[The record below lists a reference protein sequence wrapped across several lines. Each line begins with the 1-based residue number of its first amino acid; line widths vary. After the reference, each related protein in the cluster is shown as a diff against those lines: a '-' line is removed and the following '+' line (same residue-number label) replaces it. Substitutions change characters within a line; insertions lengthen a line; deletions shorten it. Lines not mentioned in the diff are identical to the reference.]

1 MLEQRT
7 KIVVLIF
14 LTFVVFTILITA
26 GKTKTDT
33 VETPINNNEQ
43 LPIRWVRVTFAQN
56 QHDQLFE
63 QLNKFADKHA
73 FAIRIRPTAA
83 PDDRFLVQ
91 MWREDIKII
100 GLDSKDPGLF
110 EIGFYNTYNERPI
123 PIQVFD
129 ELIIDLKVFISEID
143 GVVILEGQ

>member
-1 MLEQRT
+1 MLNQRT

-14 LTFVVFTILITA
+14 LILAVLAILIPV
-26 GKTKTDT
+26 GKTRTDT
-33 VETPINNNEQ
+33 TETLNNDEQ
-43 LPIRWVRVTFAQN
+43 LPVRKVWVTLAQN

-63 QLNKFADKHA
+63 QLRKFANKHA
-73 FAIRIRPTAA
+73 FAIRIAPTAA
-83 PDDRFLVQ
+83 PDDRYLVQ

-100 GLDSKDPGLF
+100 ASDSLDPSLF
-110 EIGFYNTYNERPI
+110 KIGFYNTYNESPI